1 MRLKDT
7 GLTPQELKDLV
18 KTYMIETYE
27 RMDFI
32 AESGEGIWLY
42 DEQGRPYLDFNA
54 GIAVNALGNCNPKVV
69 AAAEEQLHTL
79 IHTFNYPYTIPQA
92 VLAKEICEATG
103 MDKLIYQNSG
113 SEANEAMIKMARK
126 YGIEHY
132 GPEKYEIIT
141 AKQSF
146 HGRTLLAMTAT
157 GQPNSAIHK
166 NFGQLASGFRY
177 AEYNNLQAFQD
188 AVTENTIAIMVEPV
202 QGEGGVYPATEE
214 FLQGLR
220 TLCNEKGLLLLL
232 DEVQAGWGRCGGF
245 MCYQTYG
252 VQPDAVSMAKA
263 MGGGMPIAAVAAT
276 KELASA
282 FTPGSHG
289 STYAGHPVACA
300 ASLAELRE
308 IQALDAPKNA
318 KLVGDYLAKRLE
330 TLPHV
335 QEIRHRGLLIGIQLD
350 DRVDAVEVKH
360 KCVEN
365 YMVVSAL
372 GGNVIRLVP
381 PLIIRGVDAD
391 LAVER
396 LRKSILEAATVCKG

>member
-1 MRLKDT
+1 
-7 GLTPQELKDLV
+7 
-18 KTYMIETYE
+18 
-27 RMDFI
+27 
-32 AESGEGIWLY
+32 
-42 DEQGRPYLDFNA
+42 
-54 GIAVNALGNCNPKVV
+54 
-69 AAAEEQLHTL
+69 
-79 IHTFNYPYTIPQA
+79 
-92 VLAKEICEATG
+92 
-103 MDKLIYQNSG
+103 
-113 SEANEAMIKMARK
+113 
-126 YGIEHY
+126 
-132 GPEKYEIIT
+132 
-141 AKQSF
+141 
-146 HGRTLLAMTAT
+146 
-157 GQPNSAIHK
+157 
-166 NFGQLASGFRY
+166 
-177 AEYNNLQAFQD
+177 
-188 AVTENTIAIMVEPV
+188 
-202 QGEGGVYPATEE
+202 
-214 FLQGLR
+214 
-220 TLCNEKGLLLLL
+220 
-232 DEVQAGWGRCGGF
+232 

>member
-396 LRKSILEAATVCKG
+396 LRNSILEAATVCKG

>member
-92 VLAKEICEATG
+92 ILAKEICEATG

-126 YGIEHY
+126 YGIEHH
-132 GPEKYEIIT
+132 GPKKYEIIT

-202 QGEGGVYPATEE
+202 QGEGGVYPATEA